1 MNSGIMILR
10 LPSSNAFLSLGWETM
25 KLFLKTDEPQFGQ
38 RTENVER
45 KQEYYRIIF
54 KIGLEI
60 LHQEE
65 RGQMNTVMIGH
76 FNRILF
82 HKSELAHKHHF
93 YPAFHGAMGCSQ
105 KSFMLVWQR
114 HQLMSMF
121 QVNGHLPPSIMSFN

>member
-1 MNSGIMILR
+1 
-10 LPSSNAFLSLGWETM
+10 M

-93 YPAFHGAMGCSQ
+93 YQSIIFEGEILRKYMG
-105 KSFMLVWQR
+105 
-114 HQLMSMF
+114 
-121 QVNGHLPPSIMSFN
+121 PSRLE